1 MNNFHIKTALAL
13 ALSFLKG
20 IGPVF
25 IKKNSYLF
33 DSIEFGA
40 TKDSLY
46 FFLESCKKSF
56 SITEIDEA
64 VDRSEKIIDACGGK
78 GIKVIGVGDV
88 DYPSLLLELKDP
100 PPVIYCKGNLNSL
113 KKVVTIVG
121 TRKPNKNGEVIA
133 ERVANFFSENAW
145 SICNGLADGI
155 DSCAIKNTGGYFE
168 KAVGILGGGINYEDN
183 LTLPKNTQKNAEI
196 VLENNGLLI
205 SESLPDAKEDTFSV
219 IKSCRIQAGLA
230 RGLILVQS
238 SVDGGSRFTVKAFSG
253 LKRSLAFIYPMKQ
266 DYMLDSYSA
275 NRMLAEKSAI
285 GLAEIADVKHDKIA
299 INKLFAIKSR
309 DDYVHYEQLLLSEEN
324 SGQQQFL

>member
-1 MNNFHIKTALAL
+1 MNNLHVKTALAL

-20 IGPVF
+20 VGPVF
-25 IKKNSYLF
+25 IKKNSYLL
-33 DSIEFGA
+33 DSIEFGTA
-40 TKDSLY
+40 KDSLY

-56 SITEIDEA
+56 PVTEIDEA
-64 VDRSEKIIDACGGK
+64 VDRSEKIIDECGGK
-78 GIKVIGVGDV
+78 GIKVIGVGNV

-100 PPVIYCKGNLNSL
+100 PPVIYCKGNLDSL
-113 KKVVTIVG
+113 KKVVTIIG

-133 ERVANFFSENAW
+133 GRVANFFSGNAW

-155 DSCAIKNTGGYFE
+155 DSCAIKNTSGYFD
-168 KAVGILGGGINYEDN
+168 KTVGILGGGINYEDN

-266 DYMLDSYSA
+266 DYMLDSYGA
-275 NRMLAEKSAI
+275 NRLLVEKSVI
-285 GLAEIADVKHDKIA
+285 GLTEIADVKRDKIA
-299 INKLFAIKSR
+299 INELFAIKSR
-309 DDYVHYEQLLLSEEN
+309 DDYVHYEKLLISEEN
-324 SGQQQFL
+324 SGQQKFL